1 MKQLSAFTLL
11 ILLGTILTG
20 CPFDSPYCIDTEPL
34 LPIDESVLGKWAALV
49 EKPGD
54 DKHFREESVRI
65 IFEKRTDME
74 YEIAITGY
82 IGELKPYNLITNDTI
97 KGTAYLSEVAG
108 RQFLNAFIHGRVYI
122 AEVKKENG
130 QLFSLLPLA
139 EVFTSKLIKN
149 SRELRSAVEFHYK
162 VRLKP
167 GYDQQFSLKNLQR
180 VN

>member
-11 ILLGTILTG
+11 LSLGTILTG
-20 CPFDSPYCIDTEPL
+20 CPYDSPYCIDPVPL
-34 LPIDESVLGKWAALV
+34 LPIDESLLGKWTAFV

-54 DKHFREESVRI
+54 ETHFREEPVTI
-65 IFEKRTDME
+65 IFEKRTEME

-82 IGELKPYNLITNDTI
+82 IGELKRYNLITNDTI
-97 KGTAYLSEVAG
+97 KGTAYLSEVSS
-108 RQFLNAFIHGRVYI
+108 RRFLNTTIHGKVYI
-122 AEVKKENG
+122 AEIKKEKG

-149 SRELRSAVEFHYK
+149 SSELRSAVGFHYK

-167 GYDQQFSLKNLQR
+167 GYDQQFSLKSLKR